1 MININA
7 YNVNTAFQ
15 GSLQR
20 KFGKDIYTKA
30 QLNGMFAKA
39 NEEEKQLGSLPES
52 WVKKFLPEEIG
63 EKTSEIF
70 DLFSK
75 FSIDVCEAETKE
87 HEAEKRKMH
96 ELELELASIR
106 CADFY
111 SNKIVQDKW
120 KEYAEY
126 LEKVD
131 SIPHGERY
139 KEICEGLS
147 SRLSKM
153 LNEECSV
160 KYLDNGAYG
169 LAFQIVTSDEE
180 LVLKAYRPLETEPT
194 YHGSIVEP
202 ATAIYLNRVIK
213 PERCTKFYCA
223 KLESHKKGG
232 GFMLTKYVEPE
243 ESFYDGNK
251 IEQIGKWILN
261 KGLSANKF
269 HFGDIKMDDPYKGN
283 FINGTLVDFGGVTFT
298 YKSKKEYEIMKA
310 LSAAIKNED
319 FEAIC
324 KIEEKYGECE
334 EFKTCKKRLEAYL
347 AGIMD
352 YK

>member
-111 SNKIVQDKW
+111 SNKIVQDILKKW
-120 KEYAEY
+120 
-126 LEKVD
+126 
-131 SIPHGERY
+131 
-139 KEICEGLS
+139 
-147 SRLSKM
+147 
-153 LNEECSV
+153 
-160 KYLDNGAYG
+160 
-169 LAFQIVTSDEE
+169 IVFPMESDIKKF
-180 LVLKAYRPLETEPT
+180 VKAYPQDFLKCLMKN
-194 YHGSIVEP
+194 VL
-202 ATAIYLNRVIK
+202 LNI
-213 PERCTKFYCA
+213 
-223 KLESHKKGG
+223 
-232 GFMLTKYVEPE
+232 LTMA
-243 ESFYDGNK
+243 
-251 IEQIGKWILN
+251 LM
-261 KGLSANKF
+261 GLLF
-269 HFGDIKMDDPYKGN
+269 
-283 FINGTLVDFGGVTFT
+283 
-298 YKSKKEYEIMKA
+298 
-310 LSAAIKNED
+310 
-319 FEAIC
+319 
-324 KIEEKYGECE
+324 
-334 EFKTCKKRLEAYL
+334 R
-347 AGIMD
+347 
-352 YK
+352 